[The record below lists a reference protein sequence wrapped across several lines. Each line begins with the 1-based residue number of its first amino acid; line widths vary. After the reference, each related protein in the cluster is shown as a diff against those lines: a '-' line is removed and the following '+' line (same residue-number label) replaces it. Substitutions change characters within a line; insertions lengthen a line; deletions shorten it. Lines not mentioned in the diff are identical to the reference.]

1 MITPD
6 QIFLDELYLVSG
18 EQALQ
23 NSWLPSRLE
32 GVPRVNGKAVTPLL
46 PLRPEIRRLFS
57 SRELQERCQLRVMQS
72 SVSSELEIR
81 IELPLQGQR
90 DAYVISRTFQ
100 LKEQNLVAED
110 LPVITLWPYVSDE
123 RWSLYYL
130 FCEDSPTALT
140 VDGFADYDR
149 KLGRDGQ
156 QVVKYFTSRHFP
168 DLVRLAERGQD
179 RGLIPV

>member
-100 LKEQNLVAED
+100 LKEQNLVA
-110 LPVITLWPYVSDE
+110 
-123 RWSLYYL
+123 
-130 FCEDSPTALT
+130 
-140 VDGFADYDR
+140 
-149 KLGRDGQ
+149 
-156 QVVKYFTSRHFP
+156 
-168 DLVRLAERGQD
+168 
-179 RGLIPV
+179 